1 MKACAWRSAF
11 AVTCFVLGGCRSE
24 ETTVMPA
31 SLASEP
37 SLALKAIQEREF
49 EKDKQ
54 TVFASTVSVL
64 QNIGYT
70 IRSADYNAGLIFA
83 DAPKDVDNGSYWLT
97 GVTYAKEVRL
107 TAFVNAFPRKTIVR
121 LSFVE
126 TKTSK
131 SWWSGKSLKESMI
144 LEPSVYEQIFDKI
157 GEDIFLREGMN

>member
-1 MKACAWRSAF
+1 
-11 AVTCFVLGGCRSE
+11 
-24 ETTVMPA
+24 MPA

-97 GVTYAKEVRL
+97 GVTYAKEVR
-107 TAFVNAFPRKTIVR
+107 
-121 LSFVE
+121 
-126 TKTSK
+126 
-131 SWWSGKSLKESMI
+131 
-144 LEPSVYEQIFDKI
+144 
-157 GEDIFLREGMN
+157 